1 MNDPTEGNYMPRS
14 VLFSKIMEDEL
25 KLEHT
30 GLWRGEKRWNV
41 QQLKC
46 GQKEGNVKIIV
57 L

>member
-14 VLFSKIMEDEL
+14 VLFSQIMEDEL

-30 GLWRGEKRWNV
+30 GLRRGEKRWNV

-46 GQKEGNVKIIV
+46 GQKEANVKIIV